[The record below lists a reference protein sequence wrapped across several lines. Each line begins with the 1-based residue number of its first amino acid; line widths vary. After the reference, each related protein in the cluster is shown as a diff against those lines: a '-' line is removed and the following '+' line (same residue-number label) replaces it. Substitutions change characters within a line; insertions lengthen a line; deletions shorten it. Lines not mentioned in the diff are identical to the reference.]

1 MKNKTVRLTES
12 AIMLALATVL
22 SVLPILELP
31 YGGSI
36 TVCSMLPLCII
47 AYRHGTKWGIFTGAV
62 YGLLQMLLG
71 MKNVLYFTTPLSIA
85 AVILL
90 DYILAFA
97 ALGIAG
103 AFNGLFKKQVPAMLS
118 GTLLASC
125 VRYVLHVIAGAT
137 VWAEISIP
145 TEAALA
151 YSLAYNATYM
161 LPETIVLLLGVSLV
175 AGMLDFRNETVGR
188 VAVRGGRLD
197 ILSAAAGIA
206 IVATLIF
213 DVREVFSH
221 LQDGETGD
229 FIITGLA
236 NVNWGLVGI
245 VTACGA
251 VIAVVLLLVRKHAK
265 NRKNAA
271 VSQ

>member
-12 AIMLALATVL
+12 AVMLALATVL

-36 TVCSMLPLCII
+36 TVCSMLPICII
-47 AYRHGTKWGIFTGAV
+47 AYRHGTKWGLFTGAV
-62 YGLLQMLLG
+62 YGLLQMFLG
-71 MKNVLYFTTPLSIA
+71 IKNVMYFTTPLSIA

-97 ALGIAG
+97 AMGLAG
-103 AFNGLFKKQVPAMLS
+103 AFTGHFKKQVPAILS
-118 GTLLASC
+118 GTLLACC
-125 VRYVLHVIAGAT
+125 VRYILHVIGGAT
-137 VWAEISIP
+137 VWAGLSIP
-145 TEAALA
+145 TEAALV

-175 AGMLDFRNETVGR
+175 AGMLDFRNDTVGR
-188 VAVRGGRLD
+188 VAVKGGKFDLLAGMAG
-197 ILSAAAGIA
+197 LS
-206 IVATLIF
+206 IVATLVF
-213 DVREVFSH
+213 DVREVFAH
-221 LQDGETGD
+221 LQDGESGE

-251 VIAVVLLLVRKHAK
+251 VLTAVLLILRKQRSTAK
-265 NRKNAA
+265 
-271 VSQ
+271 